1 MYEIRRLNDALCID
15 LQWHDQDYAQDFLL
29 ISDLHI
35 DSPHANRKLIKALCD
50 EAAEKKAGIL
60 INGDLFD
67 AMQGK
72 HDGRSARSELRDEQR
87 RDDYINYL
95 IDDAAEFF
103 KPYVDRLVYLGL
115 GNHETAIL
123 HHNDIHLM
131 PLLADKLELT
141 TGKRPHVGG
150 YGGWIFFRTSRKYGN
165 DTTTGNRRTYKM
177 FAYHGSGGANTTT
190 KQNRRAILYPD
201 ADIVWTGHTHKARDE
216 PEQRYRVTDGGK
228 EYIDSQYHIVS
239 GTFKAEHRSDYTGW
253 ADLREHKP
261 PFYGGWWLQ
270 FAPKRSKFLQIELRK
285 AA

>member
-1 MYEIRRLNDALCID
+1 MYEVRRLNDVLCVD
-15 LQWHDQDYAQDFLL
+15 LHWEDRDYSQEFLL

-35 DSPHANRKLIKALCD
+35 DSPHADRKLIKALCD
-50 EAAEKKAGIL
+50 EAVDKGAGIL

-87 RDDYINYL
+87 RDDYINFL
-95 IDDAAEFF
+95 IEDTALFF
-103 KPYVDRLVYLGL
+103 APYADRLVYLGL

-123 HHNDIHLM
+123 HHNDVHLM
-131 PLLADKLELT
+131 PLLADRLELT

-150 YGGWIFFRTSRKYGN
+150 YGGWIFFRTARLTGKSK
-165 DTTTGNRRTYKM
+165 GNRRTYKM

-201 ADIVWTGHTHKARDE
+201 ADIVWTGHTHKMKEE

-228 EYIDSQYHIVS
+228 EFIDSQYHIVS
-239 GTFKAEHRSDYTGW
+239 GTFKAEHRKDYTGW

-261 PFYGGWWLQ
+261 PFYGGYWLK
-270 FAPKRSKFLQIELRK
+270 FAPKRQGPFLHISTEK
-285 AA
+285 AQ